1 MSFFKRAPH
10 ADDLDPDD
18 DDPTIDPELRL
29 RTVRTAHSTIAES
42 IRTEARAERRK
53 SLRQKR
59 SRFFRN
65 KSLEKKR
72 PATADSAAT
81 SEAKPS
87 TEIPGPR
94 RNIYVNTPLTAME
107 VDSHGEPLTQYVR
120 NKVRTSSESPPALR
134 SEPVVIPRRIHHHHL
149 PPKEPL
155 RTVQT
160 VRRLPLPPSSHPPR
174 SSLSSVA
181 NLYFLVLV
189 VLQGEPSPPRTLRQS
204 PAAPSPS
211 LTTIRPPCLSCDRPV
226 RMTLRRDK
234 ISSQHVAIPSSV
246 LHPSPTRL
254 PHPHPHPHHSLTP

>member
-65 KSLEKKR
+65 KSIEKKR
-72 PATADSAAT
+72 PATADSGA

-87 TEIPGPR
+87 TEIPGLR

-120 NKVRTSSESPPALR
+120 NKVRTSSKSSPCSPQRAR
-134 SEPVVIPRRIHHHHL
+134 CD
-149 PPKEPL
+149 PPQN
-155 RTVQT
+155 T
-160 VRRLPLPPSSHPPR
+160 PSSHFSQR
-174 SSLSSVA
+174 TSTSSSDGA
-181 NLYFLVLV
+181 
-189 VLQGEPSPPRTLRQS
+189 SPPPPAPTLL
-204 PAAPSPS
+204 A
-211 LTTIRPPCLSCDRPV
+211 
-226 RMTLRRDK
+226 
-234 ISSQHVAIPSSV
+234 
-246 LHPSPTRL
+246 HPSPASQTSTFSSSSSSKVSPLL
-254 PHPHPHPHHSLTP
+254 PALSAKVRPRRNHPLLPSVLRACPAILRPHDTPP